1 MASMLNNMHNIV
13 ALASFIGSVYKK
25 YSIMDPTSI
34 LIYLVKEL
42 QKENFFDLIILK
54 ELLVKMT
61 GADHYSITSHQ
72 YSNDLLTVGP
82 IFKAE
87 IFSIIGQGFTQ
98 NTTTQNT
105 GKSFKKS
112 SARLLRSL
120 FDNNLIGWF
129 LILIA
134 KMRISCLS
142 CDSVLD
148 QTKVTSN
155 WFDQVIY

>member
-1 MASMLNNMHNIV
+1 
-13 ALASFIGSVYKK
+13 
-25 YSIMDPTSI
+25 MDPTSI

-42 QKENFFDLIILK
+42 KKDNFFDLIILK

-72 YSNDLLTVGP
+72 YSNDLLTAGP

-87 IFSIIGQGFTQ
+87 VFNIIGQGFTQ

-112 SARLLRSL
+112 SARLVRSL
-120 FDNNLIGWF
+120 SENNLFGWF
-129 LILIA
+129 LVLIA
-134 KMRISCLS
+134 KQRISCL
-142 CDSVLD
+142 CCETVLD

-155 WFDQVIY
+155 WYDQVIYPSIIS